1 MALYLGPMEDA
12 SEHSHHAVQLAIG
25 LSGEFDLWIRGK
37 NRKCR
42 TAVIASDQPHR
53 FAGGDGLQAIILVEQ
68 EYNIAQTITDSH
80 CNNRGSAEFDPALV
94 LKEIEILRKLLDR
107 PPDCQR
113 SKEACDAILKS
124 LSGDGMVSYFKD
136 PRIDSAITLMRQLPD
151 HKAPIH
157 VIAEEVGL
165 SESRL
170 IHLFKEQVG
179 IPIRRHLLWLRLVA
193 AIEQALEGVSLTT
206 AAHNAGFADSAHLS
220 RTFKQT
226 FGITPSYLLK
236 NSRFIQVI
244 SCLE

>member
-25 LSGEFDLWIRGK
+25 LSGEFDLWIRGM

-42 TAVIASDQPHR
+42 TVVIASDQPHR
-53 FAGGDGLQAIILVEQ
+53 FAGRDGLHAIILIEQ
-68 EYNIAQTITDSH
+68 EYKFAQTITDKH

-94 LKEIEILRKLLDR
+94 SKEIETLRNLLDR

-113 SKEACDAILKS
+113 FKEVCDAILKC
-124 LSGDGMVSYFKD
+124 LSGDGMGSHLRD
-136 PRIDSAITLMRQLPD
+136 SRIDNAITLMRQLPD

-157 VIAEEVGL
+157 VVAEEVGL

-179 IPIRRHLLWLRLVA
+179 IPIRRYLLWLRLVA
-193 AIEQALEGVSLTT
+193 AIEQALEGISLTT

-220 RTFKQT
+220 RTFKQM

-236 NSRFIQVI
+236 NSRFLQVI
-244 SCLE
+244 SCLQ